1 MEKLV
6 DIDLF
11 ELRKE
16 LHRQEKIFGLSDMNR
31 PERVIFAFIAQGDS
45 TITKIQK
52 DDYFKNYSLSTI
64 KRAIINLTN
73 RGMVTSKISEYDKRE
88 RILSYRPR

>member
-1 MEKLV
+1 
-6 DIDLF
+6 
-11 ELRKE
+11 
-16 LHRQEKIFGLSDMNR
+16 MNR
-31 PERVIFAFIAQGDS
+31 PERAIFAFIVEGDS

-64 KRAIINLTN
+64 KRAIINLSN
-73 RGMVTSKISEYDKRE
+73 RGMITSKISECDKRE

>member
-1 MEKLV
+1 MTKLV
-6 DIDLF
+6 DINLF
-11 ELRKE
+11 ELRRE
-16 LHRQEKIFGLSDMNR
+16 LHSQETIFGLSGMSNR
-31 PERVIFAFIAQGDS
+31 EKAIFAFIAQGDS

>member
-6 DIDLF
+6 DINLF

-31 PERVIFAFIAQGDS
+31 PERAIFAFIAQGDS

-88 RILSYRPR
+88 RILSYRPC